1 MTAAPTAI
9 RLTSTDTLVAAL
21 GGLRQAITQV
31 TLNAAGTCVIPPA
44 ETVVGLEYVRA
55 HTAVA
60 EVLDARL
67 AHG

>member
-1 MTAAPTAI
+1 MAAAPTAI
-9 RLTSTDTLVAAL
+9 RVTSTDTLVAAL

-31 TLNAAGTCVIPPA
+31 ALSAGCTGVIPPA